1 MGNSGMGNT
10 RLRNARQG
18 FGLRSQRALA
28 GAVTE
33 AGRRMGLR
41 LSVTERT
48 VRRWESDSPPWPPPA
63 HQAAPESLLRRP
75 LTDLGF
81 TPRTKDTAAPHP
93 EQTMNR
99 RAFVSMAAAFGAAAM
114 TPLTSCGVTTDR
126 PYAFSE
132 ERSYAFSDDF
142 DGPAGSAPDPSKW
155 GYDIGGGGWG
165 NNELEVYTSSRENSF
180 QDGNGNLV
188 IRATKSVQ
196 TRGGQAITT
205 YRSARLNTLGKFSK
219 YHGTFEARIKLD
231 IQRGLWPAWWMVG
244 ANIAKVGWPACGEV
258 DMLENFGRSTVGTS
272 VHTPNNA
279 GTNVLTKHAVVP
291 VDDGWHT
298 WRTWWDPRT
307 GGFTFYKDGA
317 EYLTVEPAQL
327 ANWCF
332 SSSVPMSMILNLA
345 VGGIVG
351 SPPDSVQFPI
361 DLLVDYVRVW

>member
-1 MGNSGMGNT
+1 MSNSGLGNI

-18 FGLRSQRALA
+18 LGLRSQRAFA
-28 GAVTE
+28 EAVAD

-48 VRRWESDSPPWPPPA
+48 VRRWESDSPPWPQPP
-63 HQAAPESLLRRP
+63 HQGALESLLRRP

-81 TPRTKDTAAPHP
+81 TPRTKGADAPHP
-93 EQTMNR
+93 ERTMNR
-99 RAFVSMAAAFGAAAM
+99 RTFVSMVAAFGAAAM
-114 TPLTSCGVTTDR
+114 TQLTSCSRSAVT
-126 PYAFSE
+126 YAF
-132 ERSYAFSDDF
+132 ADDF

-155 GYDIGGGGWG
+155 GYDIGGGWG
-165 NNELEVYTSSRENSF
+165 DNELQAYTSSRANSF

-196 TRGGQAITT
+196 TSGGQTITA

-231 IQRGLWPAWWMVG
+231 VQRGLWPVWWMIG
-244 ANIAKVGWPACGEV
+244 ANIQKVGWPACGEV
-258 DMLENFGRSTVGTS
+258 DMLENNGDSIVVSS
-272 VHTPNNA
+272 VHTPDNA
-279 GTNVLTKHAVVP
+279 GTGVLTKHAAVP

-298 WRTWWDPRT
+298 WRTWWNPGT
-307 GGFTFYKDGA
+307 GGFTFYMDGV
-317 EYLTVEPAQL
+317 EYLSVEPVQL

-332 SSSVPMSMILNLA
+332 SSRVPMSMVLNLA
-345 VGGIVG
+345 IGGTAGI
-351 SPPDSVQFPI
+351 PPDSVQFPI